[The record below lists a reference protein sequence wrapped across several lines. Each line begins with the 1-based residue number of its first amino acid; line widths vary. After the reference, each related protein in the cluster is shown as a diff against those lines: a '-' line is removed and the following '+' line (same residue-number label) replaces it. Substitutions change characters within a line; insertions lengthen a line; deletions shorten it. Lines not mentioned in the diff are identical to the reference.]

1 MKRPII
7 ISRHS
12 SYSYGHADGK
22 KHHQIDID
30 IELKHPL
37 AMFGPIGVLAVAAI
51 VYAVTGSW
59 LVTASA
65 ALTASVLL
73 VLLGIALRWR
83 KRVVNQENENEQMES
98 ALADLRHGNQL
109 AIELHDTL
117 SNDLHAFVH
126 ACVRPPA
133 IELHD
138 TLSNDLTYISTIA
151 RNNLAA
157 PAGIDG
163 GDWQRVLDRSQRAFA
178 EVHGIIDFLTEQSGM
193 DAGFRDESLPV
204 GGTGTSE
211 VATAESGQVDSPT
224 KESALARDPVG
235 TGSCPAIANEVVDNA
250 VPENAGGDDRT
261 QSTAGMPRSFV
272 TRVKAQIT
280 DTEEFLEAQGYRGTA
295 AVNGIAMV
303 VDPEAAAEALSLMTE
318 IGTNIRRH
326 APAGDDSYL
335 LFVTLSPEWIEIRE
349 TNDIRD
355 DADAQSGLS
364 AQERSGRGLAMHRTR
379 VQELGGELTTRSD
392 DGTWMIYVRIP
403 CVRG

>member
-30 IELKHPL
+30 IELNHPL

-109 AIELHDTL
+109 
-117 SNDLHAFVH
+117 
-126 ACVRPPA
+126 A

-235 TGSCPAIANEVVDNA
+235 AGSCPAIANEVVDNA
-250 VPENAGGDDRT
+250 VPENVGGDDRT
-261 QSTAGMPRSFV
+261 QSTAGMPQSFV

-295 AVNGIAMV
+295 AVNGIVMV

-355 DADAQSGLS
+355 DADAQNGLS

>member
-7 ISRHS
+7 ISQHS
-12 SYSYGHADGK
+12 SYSYSHADGK

-117 SNDLHAFVH
+117 SNDL
-126 ACVRPPA
+126 
-133 IELHD
+133 
-138 TLSNDLTYISTIA
+138 TYISTIA

-235 TGSCPAIANEVVDNA
+235 AGGCPAIANEVVDNA

-261 QSTAGMPRSFV
+261 QSTAGMPQSFV

-326 APAGDDSYL
+326 APVGDDSYL

-364 AQERSGRGLAMHRTR
+364 AQERSGRGLVMHRTR

>member
-7 ISRHS
+7 ISQHS
-12 SYSYGHADGK
+12 SYSYSHADGK

-117 SNDLHAFVH
+117 SNDL
-126 ACVRPPA
+126 
-133 IELHD
+133 
-138 TLSNDLTYISTIA
+138 TYISTIA

-235 TGSCPAIANEVVDNA
+235 AGSCPAIANEVVDNA

-261 QSTAGMPRSFV
+261 QSTAGMPQSFV

-364 AQERSGRGLAMHRTR
+364 AQERSGRGLAMHRTL

>member
-30 IELKHPL
+30 IELNHPL
-37 AMFGPIGVLAVAAI
+37 AMFDPIGVLAVAAI

-109 AIELHDTL
+109 
-117 SNDLHAFVH
+117 
-126 ACVRPPA
+126 A

-261 QSTAGMPRSFV
+261 QSTAGMPQSFV

-364 AQERSGRGLAMHRTR
+364 AQELSGRGLAMHRIR
-379 VQELGGELTTRSD
+379 VQELGGELTARSD

>member
-1 MKRPII
+1 M
-7 ISRHS
+7 
-12 SYSYGHADGK
+12 
-22 KHHQIDID
+22 
-30 IELKHPL
+30 
-37 AMFGPIGVLAVAAI
+37 
-51 VYAVTGSW
+51 
-59 LVTASA
+59 
-65 ALTASVLL
+65 
-73 VLLGIALRWR
+73 
-83 KRVVNQENENEQMES
+83 
-98 ALADLRHGNQL
+98 
-109 AIELHDTL
+109 
-117 SNDLHAFVH
+117 
-126 ACVRPPA
+126 
-133 IELHD
+133 
-138 TLSNDLTYISTIA
+138 
-151 RNNLAA
+151 
-157 PAGIDG
+157 
-163 GDWQRVLDRSQRAFA
+163 LDRSQRAFA

-261 QSTAGMPRSFV
+261 QSTAGMPQSFV
-272 TRVKAQIT
+272 TRVKTQIT

-379 VQELGGELTTRSD
+379 VQELGGELTARSD
-392 DGTWMIYVRIP
+392 DGVWMIYVRIP

>member
-30 IELKHPL
+30 IELNHPL

-109 AIELHDTL
+109 
-117 SNDLHAFVH
+117 
-126 ACVRPPA
+126 A

-224 KESALARDPVG
+224 KESALTRDPVG

-261 QSTAGMPRSFV
+261 QSTAGMPQSFV

-326 APAGDDSYL
+326 APAGADSYL

-364 AQERSGRGLAMHRTR
+364 AQERSGRGLAMHRTH

>member
-12 SYSYGHADGK
+12 SYSYSHADGK

-117 SNDLHAFVH
+117 SNDL
-126 ACVRPPA
+126 
-133 IELHD
+133 
-138 TLSNDLTYISTIA
+138 TYISTIA

-211 VATAESGQVDSPT
+211 VVTAESGQVDSPT

-261 QSTAGMPRSFV
+261 QSTAGMPQSFV

-364 AQERSGRGLAMHRTR
+364 AQERAGRGLAMHRTR
-379 VQELGGELTTRSD
+379 VQELGGELTARSD

>member
-12 SYSYGHADGK
+12 SYSYSHADGK

-117 SNDLHAFVH
+117 SNDL
-126 ACVRPPA
+126 
-133 IELHD
+133 
-138 TLSNDLTYISTIA
+138 TYISTIA

-193 DAGFRDESLPV
+193 DTGFRDESLPV

-235 TGSCPAIANEVVDNA
+235 AGSCPAIANEVVDNA

-261 QSTAGMPRSFV
+261 QPTAGMPQSFV
-272 TRVKAQIT
+272 TRVKAQIA

-364 AQERSGRGLAMHRTR
+364 AQERSGRGLAMHRTS

>member
-7 ISRHS
+7 ISQHS
-12 SYSYGHADGK
+12 SYSYSHADGK

-117 SNDLHAFVH
+117 SNDL
-126 ACVRPPA
+126 
-133 IELHD
+133 
-138 TLSNDLTYISTIA
+138 TYISTIA

-211 VATAESGQVDSPT
+211 VATAESGQVDLPT

-235 TGSCPAIANEVVDNA
+235 AGSCPAIANEVVDNA

-261 QSTAGMPRSFV
+261 QSTAGMPQSFV

-295 AVNGIAMV
+295 AANGIAMV

-355 DADAQSGLS
+355 DADAHSGLS
-364 AQERSGRGLAMHRTR
+364 AQERSGRGLAMHRIR

>member
-7 ISRHS
+7 ISQHS
-12 SYSYGHADGK
+12 SYSYSHADGK

-30 IELKHPL
+30 IELKRPL

-109 AIELHDTL
+109 
-117 SNDLHAFVH
+117 
-126 ACVRPPA
+126 A

-224 KESALARDPVG
+224 KESVLARDPVD

-261 QSTAGMPRSFV
+261 QSTAGMPQSFV

-303 VDPEAAAEALSLMTE
+303 VDPDAAAEALSLMTE

-364 AQERSGRGLAMHRTR
+364 AQERSGRGLAMHRTH
-379 VQELGGELTTRSD
+379 VQELGGELTARSD

>member
-7 ISRHS
+7 ISQHS
-12 SYSYGHADGK
+12 SYSYSHADGK

-117 SNDLHAFVH
+117 SNDL
-126 ACVRPPA
+126 
-133 IELHD
+133 
-138 TLSNDLTYISTIA
+138 TYISTIA

-211 VATAESGQVDSPT
+211 VATAESGQVDLPT

-261 QSTAGMPRSFV
+261 QSTAGMPQSFV

-355 DADAQSGLS
+355 DADAHSGLS
-364 AQERSGRGLAMHRTR
+364 AQERSGRGLVMHRTR

>member
-7 ISRHS
+7 ISQHS
-12 SYSYGHADGK
+12 SYSYSHADGK

-30 IELKHPL
+30 IELNHPL

-109 AIELHDTL
+109 
-117 SNDLHAFVH
+117 
-126 ACVRPPA
+126 A

-261 QSTAGMPRSFV
+261 QSTAGMPQSFV

-326 APAGDDSYL
+326 APAGADSYL

-364 AQERSGRGLAMHRTR
+364 AQERSGRGLAMHRTC
-379 VQELGGELTTRSD
+379 VQELGGELTARSD
-392 DGTWMIYVRIP
+392 DGVWMIYVRIP

>member
-1 MKRPII
+1 MKRLI

-12 SYSYGHADGK
+12 SYSYSHADGK

-109 AIELHDTL
+109 
-117 SNDLHAFVH
+117 
-126 ACVRPPA
+126 A

-261 QSTAGMPRSFV
+261 QSTAGMPQSFV

-364 AQERSGRGLAMHRTR
+364 AQERSGRGLAMHRIR
-379 VQELGGELTTRSD
+379 VQELGGELTARSD
-392 DGTWMIYVRIP
+392 DGVWMIYVRIP

>member
-7 ISRHS
+7 ISQHS
-12 SYSYGHADGK
+12 SYSYSHADGK

-117 SNDLHAFVH
+117 SNDL
-126 ACVRPPA
+126 
-133 IELHD
+133 
-138 TLSNDLTYISTIA
+138 TYISTIA

-235 TGSCPAIANEVVDNA
+235 AGGCPAIANEVVDNA
-250 VPENAGGDDRT
+250 VPENAGGNDRT
-261 QSTAGMPRSFV
+261 QSTAGMPQSFV

-364 AQERSGRGLAMHRTR
+364 AQERSGRGLPMHRTR

>member
-12 SYSYGHADGK
+12 SYSYSHADGK

-117 SNDLHAFVH
+117 SNDL
-126 ACVRPPA
+126 
-133 IELHD
+133 
-138 TLSNDLTYISTIA
+138 TYISTIA

-224 KESALARDPVG
+224 KESALTRDSVG

-261 QSTAGMPRSFV
+261 QSTAGMPQSFV
-272 TRVKAQIT
+272 THVKAQIT

-364 AQERSGRGLAMHRTR
+364 AQELSGRGLAMHRIR

>member
-1 MKRPII
+1 M
-7 ISRHS
+7 
-12 SYSYGHADGK
+12 
-22 KHHQIDID
+22 
-30 IELKHPL
+30 
-37 AMFGPIGVLAVAAI
+37 
-51 VYAVTGSW
+51 
-59 LVTASA
+59 
-65 ALTASVLL
+65 LL

-109 AIELHDTL
+109 
-117 SNDLHAFVH
+117 
-126 ACVRPPA
+126 A

-224 KESALARDPVG
+224 KESALARDPVD

-261 QSTAGMPRSFV
+261 QSTAGMPQSFV

-355 DADAQSGLS
+355 DADAHSGLS

>member
-7 ISRHS
+7 ISQHS
-12 SYSYGHADGK
+12 SYSYSHADGK

-117 SNDLHAFVH
+117 SNDL
-126 ACVRPPA
+126 
-133 IELHD
+133 
-138 TLSNDLTYISTIA
+138 TYISTIA

-235 TGSCPAIANEVVDNA
+235 AGGCPAIANEVVDNA

-261 QSTAGMPRSFV
+261 QSTAGMPQSFV

-326 APAGDDSYL
+326 APVGDDSYL

-364 AQERSGRGLAMHRTR
+364 AQERSGRGLAMHRTH

>member
-30 IELKHPL
+30 IELNHPL

-109 AIELHDTL
+109 
-117 SNDLHAFVH
+117 
-126 ACVRPPA
+126 A

-235 TGSCPAIANEVVDNA
+235 AGSCPAIANEVVDNA

-261 QSTAGMPRSFV
+261 QSTAGMPQSFV

-326 APAGDDSYL
+326 APAGADSYL

-364 AQERSGRGLAMHRTR
+364 AQERSGRGLAMHRTH

>member
-109 AIELHDTL
+109 
-117 SNDLHAFVH
+117 
-126 ACVRPPA
+126 A

-261 QSTAGMPRSFV
+261 QSTAGMPQSFV

-364 AQERSGRGLAMHRTR
+364 AQERSGRGLAMHRIR
-379 VQELGGELTTRSD
+379 VQELGGELTARSD
-392 DGTWMIYVRIP
+392 DGVWMIYVRIP

>member
-7 ISRHS
+7 ISQHS
-12 SYSYGHADGK
+12 SYSYSHADGK

-109 AIELHDTL
+109 
-117 SNDLHAFVH
+117 
-126 ACVRPPA
+126 A

-250 VPENAGGDDRT
+250 MPENAGGDDRT
-261 QSTAGMPRSFV
+261 QSTAGMPQSFV

-326 APAGDDSYL
+326 APAGADSYL

-364 AQERSGRGLAMHRTR
+364 AQELSGRGLAMHRTR

>member
-12 SYSYGHADGK
+12 SYSYSHADGK

-109 AIELHDTL
+109 
-117 SNDLHAFVH
+117 
-126 ACVRPPA
+126 A

-261 QSTAGMPRSFV
+261 QSTAGMPQSFV

-326 APAGDDSYL
+326 APAGADSYL

-364 AQERSGRGLAMHRTR
+364 AQERSGRGLAMHRTH

>member
-12 SYSYGHADGK
+12 SYSYSHADGK

-30 IELKHPL
+30 IELNHPL

-109 AIELHDTL
+109 
-117 SNDLHAFVH
+117 
-126 ACVRPPA
+126 A

-235 TGSCPAIANEVVDNA
+235 AGSCPAIANEVVDNA

-261 QSTAGMPRSFV
+261 QSTAGMPQSFV

-326 APAGDDSYL
+326 APAGADSYL

-364 AQERSGRGLAMHRTR
+364 AQERSGRGLAMHRTH

>member
-12 SYSYGHADGK
+12 SYSYSHADGK

-117 SNDLHAFVH
+117 SNDL
-126 ACVRPPA
+126 
-133 IELHD
+133 
-138 TLSNDLTYISTIA
+138 TYISTIA

-235 TGSCPAIANEVVDNA
+235 AGSCPAIANEVVDNA

-261 QSTAGMPRSFV
+261 QSTAGMPQSFV

-326 APAGDDSYL
+326 APAGADSYL

-355 DADAQSGLS
+355 DADAQNGLS
-364 AQERSGRGLAMHRTR
+364 AQERSGRGLAIHRTH

>member
-7 ISRHS
+7 ISQHS
-12 SYSYGHADGK
+12 SYSYSHADGK

-37 AMFGPIGVLAVAAI
+37 AMFGPIGVFAVAAI

-109 AIELHDTL
+109 
-117 SNDLHAFVH
+117 
-126 ACVRPPA
+126 A

-235 TGSCPAIANEVVDNA
+235 AGSCPAIANEVVDNA

-261 QSTAGMPRSFV
+261 QSTAGMPQSFV

-364 AQERSGRGLAMHRTR
+364 AQERSGRGLTMHRTR

>member
-117 SNDLHAFVH
+117 SNDL
-126 ACVRPPA
+126 
-133 IELHD
+133 
-138 TLSNDLTYISTIA
+138 TYISTIA

-224 KESALARDPVG
+224 KESALTRDSVG
-235 TGSCPAIANEVVDNA
+235 TGSCPAIANELVDNA

-261 QSTAGMPRSFV
+261 QSTAGMPQSFV

-303 VDPEAAAEALSLMTE
+303 VDP
-318 IGTNIRRH
+318 RRR
-326 APAGDDSYL
+326 P
-335 LFVTLSPEWIEIRE
+335 R
-349 TNDIRD
+349 RC
-355 DADAQSGLS
+355 
-364 AQERSGRGLAMHRTR
+364 R
-379 VQELGGELTTRSD
+379 
-392 DGTWMIYVRIP
+392 
-403 CVRG
+403 

>member
-117 SNDLHAFVH
+117 SNDL
-126 ACVRPPA
+126 
-133 IELHD
+133 
-138 TLSNDLTYISTIA
+138 TYISTIA

-235 TGSCPAIANEVVDNA
+235 AGSCPAIANEVVDNA

-261 QSTAGMPRSFV
+261 QSTAGMPQSFV

-295 AVNGIAMV
+295 AVNGIVMV

-355 DADAQSGLS
+355 DADAQNGLS
-364 AQERSGRGLAMHRTR
+364 AQKRSGRGLVRHRTR

>member
-7 ISRHS
+7 ISQHS
-12 SYSYGHADGK
+12 SYSYSHADGK

-117 SNDLHAFVH
+117 SNDL
-126 ACVRPPA
+126 
-133 IELHD
+133 
-138 TLSNDLTYISTIA
+138 TYISTIA

-235 TGSCPAIANEVVDNA
+235 AGGCPAIANEVVDNA

-261 QSTAGMPRSFV
+261 QSTAGMPQSFV

-364 AQERSGRGLAMHRTR
+364 AQERSGRGLPMHRTR

-392 DGTWMIYVRIP
+392 DGMWMIYVRIP

>member
-7 ISRHS
+7 ISQHS
-12 SYSYGHADGK
+12 SYSYSHADGK

-117 SNDLHAFVH
+117 SNDL
-126 ACVRPPA
+126 
-133 IELHD
+133 
-138 TLSNDLTYISTIA
+138 TYISTIA

-193 DAGFRDESLPV
+193 DTGFRDESLPV
-204 GGTGTSE
+204 GGAGTSE

-224 KESALARDPVG
+224 KESALARDPVD

-261 QSTAGMPRSFV
+261 QSTAGMPQSFV

-355 DADAQSGLS
+355 DADAHSGLS
-364 AQERSGRGLAMHRTR
+364 AQERSGRGLTMHRTR

>member
-7 ISRHS
+7 ISQHS
-12 SYSYGHADGK
+12 SYSYSHADGK

-117 SNDLHAFVH
+117 SNDL
-126 ACVRPPA
+126 
-133 IELHD
+133 
-138 TLSNDLTYISTIA
+138 TYISTIA

-211 VATAESGQVDSPT
+211 VATAESGQVDLPT

-261 QSTAGMPRSFV
+261 QSTAGMPQSFV

-355 DADAQSGLS
+355 DADAHSGLS
-364 AQERSGRGLAMHRTR
+364 AQERSGRGLAMHRIR

>member
-7 ISRHS
+7 ISQHS
-12 SYSYGHADGK
+12 SYSYSHADGK

-117 SNDLHAFVH
+117 SNDL
-126 ACVRPPA
+126 
-133 IELHD
+133 
-138 TLSNDLTYISTIA
+138 TYISTIA

-235 TGSCPAIANEVVDNA
+235 AGSCPAIANEVVDNA

-261 QSTAGMPRSFV
+261 QSTAGMPQSFV

-295 AVNGIAMV
+295 AVNGIVMV

-326 APAGDDSYL
+326 APAGADSYL

-364 AQERSGRGLAMHRTR
+364 AQELSGRGLAMHRIR

>member
-7 ISRHS
+7 ISQHS
-12 SYSYGHADGK
+12 SYSYSHADGK

-117 SNDLHAFVH
+117 SNDL
-126 ACVRPPA
+126 
-133 IELHD
+133 
-138 TLSNDLTYISTIA
+138 TYISTIA

-157 PAGIDG
+157 PADIDG

-193 DAGFRDESLPV
+193 DTGFRDESLPV
-204 GGTGTSE
+204 GGAGTSE

-235 TGSCPAIANEVVDNA
+235 AGSCPAIANEVVDNA

-261 QSTAGMPRSFV
+261 QSTAGMPQSFV

-295 AVNGIAMV
+295 AANGIAMV

-355 DADAQSGLS
+355 DADAHSGLS
-364 AQERSGRGLAMHRTR
+364 AQERSGRGLAMHRIR

>member
-7 ISRHS
+7 ISQHS
-12 SYSYGHADGK
+12 SYSYSHADGK

-117 SNDLHAFVH
+117 SNDL
-126 ACVRPPA
+126 
-133 IELHD
+133 
-138 TLSNDLTYISTIA
+138 TYISTIA

-193 DAGFRDESLPV
+193 DTGFRDESLPV

-235 TGSCPAIANEVVDNA
+235 AGSCPAIANEVVDNA

-261 QSTAGMPRSFV
+261 QPTAGMPQSFV

-355 DADAQSGLS
+355 DADAHSGLS
-364 AQERSGRGLAMHRTR
+364 AQERSGRGLAMHRIR

>member
-1 MKRPII
+1 M
-7 ISRHS
+7 
-12 SYSYGHADGK
+12 
-22 KHHQIDID
+22 
-30 IELKHPL
+30 
-37 AMFGPIGVLAVAAI
+37 
-51 VYAVTGSW
+51 
-59 LVTASA
+59 
-65 ALTASVLL
+65 LL

-83 KRVVNQENENEQMES
+83 KRVVNQENENERMES

-109 AIELHDTL
+109 
-117 SNDLHAFVH
+117 
-126 ACVRPPA
+126 A

-235 TGSCPAIANEVVDNA
+235 AGSCPAIANEVVDNA

-261 QSTAGMPRSFV
+261 QSTAGMPQSFV

-303 VDPEAAAEALSLMTE
+303 VDP
-318 IGTNIRRH
+318 RRR
-326 APAGDDSYL
+326 P
-335 LFVTLSPEWIEIRE
+335 R
-349 TNDIRD
+349 RC
-355 DADAQSGLS
+355 
-364 AQERSGRGLAMHRTR
+364 R
-379 VQELGGELTTRSD
+379 
-392 DGTWMIYVRIP
+392 
-403 CVRG
+403 

>member
-7 ISRHS
+7 ISQHS
-12 SYSYGHADGK
+12 SYSYSHADGK

-117 SNDLHAFVH
+117 SNDL
-126 ACVRPPA
+126 
-133 IELHD
+133 
-138 TLSNDLTYISTIA
+138 TYISTIA

-235 TGSCPAIANEVVDNA
+235 AGSCPAIANEVVDNA

-261 QSTAGMPRSFV
+261 QSTAGMPQSFV

-326 APAGDDSYL
+326 APAGADSYL

-364 AQERSGRGLAMHRTR
+364 AQERSGRGLAMHRTH

>member
-7 ISRHS
+7 ISQHS
-12 SYSYGHADGK
+12 SYSYSHADGK

-109 AIELHDTL
+109 
-117 SNDLHAFVH
+117 
-126 ACVRPPA
+126 A

-261 QSTAGMPRSFV
+261 QSTAGMPQSFV

-326 APAGDDSYL
+326 APTGDDSYL

-364 AQERSGRGLAMHRTR
+364 AQELSGRGLAMHRNR

>member
-117 SNDLHAFVH
+117 SNDL
-126 ACVRPPA
+126 
-133 IELHD
+133 
-138 TLSNDLTYISTIA
+138 TYISTIA

-235 TGSCPAIANEVVDNA
+235 AGSCPAIANEVVDNA

-261 QSTAGMPRSFV
+261 QSTAGMPQSFV

-364 AQERSGRGLAMHRTR
+364 AQELSGRGLAMHRIR

>member
-12 SYSYGHADGK
+12 SYSYSHADGK

-117 SNDLHAFVH
+117 SNDL
-126 ACVRPPA
+126 
-133 IELHD
+133 
-138 TLSNDLTYISTIA
+138 TYISTIA

-193 DAGFRDESLPV
+193 DAGFRDKSLPV

-261 QSTAGMPRSFV
+261 QSTAGMPQSFV

-326 APAGDDSYL
+326 APAGADSYL

-364 AQERSGRGLAMHRTR
+364 AQERSGRGLPMHRTR

>member
-1 MKRPII
+1 
-7 ISRHS
+7 
-12 SYSYGHADGK
+12 
-22 KHHQIDID
+22 
-30 IELKHPL
+30 
-37 AMFGPIGVLAVAAI
+37 MFGPIGVLAVAAI

-109 AIELHDTL
+109 
-117 SNDLHAFVH
+117 
-126 ACVRPPA
+126 A

-235 TGSCPAIANEVVDNA
+235 AGSCPAIANEVVDNA

-261 QSTAGMPRSFV
+261 QSTAGMPQSFV
-272 TRVKAQIT
+272 THVKAQIT

-295 AVNGIAMV
+295 AVNGIVMV

-355 DADAQSGLS
+355 DADVQNGLS
-364 AQERSGRGLAMHRTR
+364 AQGRSGRGLAMHRTR

>member
-1 MKRPII
+1 MKRLI
-7 ISRHS
+7 ISQHS
-12 SYSYGHADGK
+12 SYSYSHADGK

-117 SNDLHAFVH
+117 SNDL
-126 ACVRPPA
+126 
-133 IELHD
+133 
-138 TLSNDLTYISTIA
+138 TYISTIA

-235 TGSCPAIANEVVDNA
+235 AGSCPAIANEVVDNA

-261 QSTAGMPRSFV
+261 QSTAGMPQSFV

-326 APAGDDSYL
+326 APAGADSYL

-364 AQERSGRGLAMHRTR
+364 AQELSGRGLAMHRIR